1 MNNLKYYEDSLAYD
15 FSLFAPAER
24 VEKSQTKKKGN
35 ITYIPDDQ
43 KKRARRRKQAASRV
57 SGKVSA
63 ILVTVFVIT
72 MLAGNV
78 YLRSQ
83 INETEYRISEVNNEI
98 SVAQSSLDSLTF
110 QVEQK
115 ISYKNLEDAAIALGM
130 RKMDKSQIVYIR
142 TNKEDKAV
150 VHNGE
155 LSAENNP

>member
-15 FSLFAPAER
+15 FSLFAPAEKK
-24 VEKSQTKKKGN
+24 ESEQIKKKGK
-35 ITYIPDDQ
+35 IIDIPEDQ
-43 KKRARRRKQAASRV
+43 KRNARRRKQAAYRV

-63 ILVTVFVIT
+63 ILVTVFVIS

-83 INETEYRISEVNNEI
+83 INETEYKIAEMNEEI
-98 SVAQSSLDSLTF
+98 SAAQSQLDSVSF

-115 ISYKNLEDAAIALGM
+115 ISYKNLEEAAIDLGM
-130 RKMDKSQIVYIR
+130 RKMDKNQIVYLR

-150 VHNGE
+150 VYNGE
-155 LSAENNP
+155 LSAENNQ